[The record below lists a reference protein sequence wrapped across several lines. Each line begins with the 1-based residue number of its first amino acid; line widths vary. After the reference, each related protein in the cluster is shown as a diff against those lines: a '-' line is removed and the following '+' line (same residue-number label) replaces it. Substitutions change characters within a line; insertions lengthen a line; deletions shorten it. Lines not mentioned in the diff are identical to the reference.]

1 MRNQWTR
8 LLLLAV
14 VALPLPAQQPFLTDD
29 PGVTDRGA
37 WHFEFFNE
45 HDLLQRLQFP
55 NLRQNTA
62 NFKVNYGLPLNLELD
77 FDAPYLGIFRTAGSL
92 LGTSAGIGD
101 TNMGIKW
108 NFHKETPGSRAPA
121 LSATFYVE
129 FPTGNIKKELGSGL
143 SDYALNLIA
152 QKHVSKT
159 TRLTV
164 NAGLIFSGNT
174 STGVIG
180 IQGTRGRVYT
190 GGASLLRGFNPK
202 WTVGGEIYR
211 GYTNKYGLSKKQP
224 QGILGGQNI
233 IPHGL
238 TVDFRG

>member
-1 MRNQWTR
+1 MRAE
-8 LLLLAV
+8 LADDLSGARRFGEAV
-14 VALPLPAQQPFLTDD
+14 RPL
-29 PGVTDRGA
+29 
-37 WHFEFFNE
+37 

-129 FPTGNIKKELGSGL
+129 FPTGNIKRELGSGL

-174 STGVIG
+174 STGSQAG
-180 IQGTRGRVYT
+180 FGKN
-190 GGASLLRGFNPK
+190 GGNSH
-202 WTVGGEIYR
+202 E
-211 GYTNKYGLSKKQP
+211 
-224 QGILGGQNI
+224 
-233 IPHGL
+233 H
-238 TVDFRG
+238 